1 MSNEIENEIQES
13 LVKDKIKHFITKNKL
28 KILITGIICMI
39 LILSLP
45 IYEEFK
51 IKKNAKILQK
61 YSSALLYLSTNKKQ
75 EGIKILNDLMIDSSN
90 NKIKILS
97 TNKLLSLYIKERNI
111 DEALIV
117 LNKILSDKN
126 IDKDEKDLL
135 NIKKVLLKFDN
146 INENEILQLLKPNKK
161 NNSFK
166 KLSYLILLDFYTMKN
181 QKIKIKEINSILKN
195 LNE

>member
-13 LVKDKIKHFITKNKL
+13 LVKDKIKNFLIRNKL
-28 KILITGIICMI
+28 KIITASIICII
-39 LILSLP
+39 LLLSFP

-61 YSSALLYLSTNKKQ
+61 YSNALLYLDANKKE
-75 EGIKILNDLMIDSSN
+75 EGIKMLNDLIKSSSN
-90 NKIKILS
+90 NKIKIFA
-97 TNKLLSLYIKERNI
+97 TNKLLTLYINEKNI
-111 DEALIV
+111 NEALSVINQV
-117 LNKILSDKN
+117 LSDKKV
-126 IDKDEKDLL
+126 DKDEKELL
-135 NIKKVLLKFDN
+135 NIKKVLLKFDG
-146 INENEILQLLKPNKK
+146 IDENEILKLLKPNKQ

-181 QKIKIKEINSILKN
+181 QKIKMKEINSILRN

>member
-1 MSNEIENEIQES
+1 
-13 LVKDKIKHFITKNKL
+13 
-28 KILITGIICMI
+28 MI

-51 IKKNAKILQK
+51 NKKKCEDITEIP
-61 YSSALLYLSTNKKQ
+61 SALLYLSTNKKQ
-75 EGIKILNDLMIDSSN
+75 EGVKILNDLMIDSSN

-146 INENEILQLLKPNKK
+146 IK
-161 NNSFK
+161 
-166 KLSYLILLDFYTMKN
+166 
-181 QKIKIKEINSILKN
+181 
-195 LNE
+195 

>member
-126 IDKDEKDLL
+126 IDKDERDLL

>member
-13 LVKDKIKHFITKNKL
+13 LVKDKIKNFLIRNKL
-28 KILITGIICMI
+28 KIITASIICII
-39 LILSLP
+39 LLLSFP

-61 YSSALLYLSTNKKQ
+61 YSNALLYLDANKKE
-75 EGIKILNDLMIDSSN
+75 EGIKMLNDLIKSSSN
-90 NKIKILS
+90 NKIKIFA
-97 TNKLLSLYIKERNI
+97 TNKLLTLYINEKNI
-111 DEALIV
+111 NEALSVINQV
-117 LNKILSDKN
+117 LSDKK
-126 IDKDEKDLL
+126 IDKDEKELL
-135 NIKKVLLKFDN
+135 NIKKVLLKFDG
-146 INENEILQLLKPNKK
+146 IDENEILKLLKPNKQ

-181 QKIKIKEINSILKN
+181 QKIKMKEINSILRN

>member
-1 MSNEIENEIQES
+1 MPNPYLDFPGDYNLNKIEIITASGEI
-13 LVKDKIKHFITKNKL
+13 LPL
-28 KILITGIICMI
+28 RMGMIIELNVFEDI
-39 LILSLP
+39 
-45 IYEEFK
+45 E
-51 IKKNAKILQK
+51 
-61 YSSALLYLSTNKKQ
+61 SSALTDSLV
-75 EGIKILNDLMIDSSN
+75 MIDSSN
-90 NKIKILS
+90 NKIKILA

>member
-1 MSNEIENEIQES
+1 
-13 LVKDKIKHFITKNKL
+13 
-28 KILITGIICMI
+28 
-39 LILSLP
+39 
-45 IYEEFK
+45 
-51 IKKNAKILQK
+51 
-61 YSSALLYLSTNKKQ
+61 
-75 EGIKILNDLMIDSSN
+75 MIDSSN
-90 NKIKILS
+90 NKIKILA

>member
-90 NKIKILS
+90 NKIKILA

-126 IDKDEKDLL
+126 IDKDERDLL

>member
-1 MSNEIENEIQES
+1 MSNEIETGIQES
-13 LVKDKIKHFITKNKL
+13 LLQDKLKHFITKKKL
-28 KILITGIICMI
+28 KIIITGIICMI

-126 IDKDEKDLL
+126 IDKDERDLL

>member
-13 LVKDKIKHFITKNKL
+13 LVKDKIKYFITKNKI
-28 KILITGIICMI
+28 KIIITGIICLI

-45 IYEEFK
+45 IYEEYK

-61 YSSALLYLSTNKKQ
+61 YSSALLYLRTNKKE
-75 EGIKILNDLMIDSSN
+75 EGIKKLNDLMISSSN
-90 NKIKILS
+90 NKIKILA
-97 TNKLLSLYIKERNI
+97 TNKLLSLYINEKNI
-111 DEALIV
+111 DKALIV
-117 LNKILSDKN
+117 INKILSDKN

-146 INENEILQLLKPNKK
+146 IGENEILQLLKPNKQ

-181 QKIKIKEINSILKN
+181 QKIKIQEINSILRN

>member
-1 MSNEIENEIQES
+1 
-13 LVKDKIKHFITKNKL
+13 
-28 KILITGIICMI
+28 MI

-90 NKIKILS
+90 NKIKILA

>member
-13 LVKDKIKHFITKNKL
+13 LVKDKIKNFLIRNKL
-28 KILITGIICMI
+28 KIITASIICII
-39 LILSLP
+39 LLLSFP

-61 YSSALLYLSTNKKQ
+61 YSNALLYLDANKKE
-75 EGIKILNDLMIDSSN
+75 EGIKMLNDLIKSSSN
-90 NKIKILS
+90 NKIKIFA
-97 TNKLLSLYIKERNI
+97 TNKLLTLYINEKNI
-111 DEALIV
+111 NEALSVINQV
-117 LNKILSDKN
+117 LSDKKV
-126 IDKDEKDLL
+126 DKYEKELL
-135 NIKKVLLKFDN
+135 NIKKVLLKFYGID
-146 INENEILQLLKPNKK
+146 ENEILKLLKPNKQ

-181 QKIKIKEINSILKN
+181 QKIKMKEINSILRN

>member
-1 MSNEIENEIQES
+1 MYDINIVFTNLRRIQ
-13 LVKDKIKHFITKNKL
+13 N
-28 KILITGIICMI
+28 
-39 LILSLP
+39 
-45 IYEEFK
+45 
-51 IKKNAKILQK
+51 KKNARILQK

>member
-13 LVKDKIKHFITKNKL
+13 LVKDKIKYFITKNKI
-28 KILITGIICMI
+28 KIIITGIICLI

-51 IKKNAKILQK
+51 IKKNAKILEK

-90 NKIKILS
+90 NKIKILA

-126 IDKDEKDLL
+126 IDKDERDLL

>member
-28 KILITGIICMI
+28 KIIITGIICVI

-90 NKIKILS
+90 N
-97 TNKLLSLYIKERNI
+97 ERNI
-111 DEALIV
+111 DEELIV

>member
-13 LVKDKIKHFITKNKL
+13 LVKDKIKYFITKNKI
-28 KILITGIICMI
+28 KIIITGIICLI

-45 IYEEFK
+45 IYEEYK

-61 YSSALLYLSTNKKQ
+61 YSSALLYLRTNKQ
-75 EGIKILNDLMIDSSN
+75 EEGIKKLNDLMISSSN
-90 NKIKILS
+90 NKIKILA
-97 TNKLLSLYIKERNI
+97 TNKLLSLYINEKNI
-111 DEALIV
+111 DKALIV
-117 LNKILSDKN
+117 INKILSDKN

-146 INENEILQLLKPNKK
+146 IGENEILQLLKPNKQ

-181 QKIKIKEINSILKN
+181 QKIKIQEINSILRN

>member
-13 LVKDKIKHFITKNKL
+13 LVKDKIKNFLIRNKL
-28 KILITGIICMI
+28 KIITASIICII
-39 LILSLP
+39 LLLSFP

-61 YSSALLYLSTNKKQ
+61 YSNALLYLDANKKE
-75 EGIKILNDLMIDSSN
+75 EGIKMLNDLIESSSN
-90 NKIKILS
+90 NKIKIFA
-97 TNKLLSLYIKERNI
+97 TNKLLTLYINEKNI
-111 DEALIV
+111 NEALSVINQV
-117 LNKILSDKN
+117 LSDKKV
-126 IDKDEKDLL
+126 DKDEKELL
-135 NIKKVLLKFDN
+135 NIKKVLLKFDS
-146 INENEILQLLKPNKK
+146 IDENEILKLLKPNKQ

-181 QKIKIKEINSILKN
+181 KKIKMKEINSILRN